1 MDDAAPIFVSYRRSD
16 AAGHARVLHEYLSG
30 RFGVDQIF
38 FDRST
43 IEGGDVFPDTL
54 RRGVEGCAALIA
66 LIAPDWLDVAGADG
80 GRRLDDPDEF
90 VRQEIALALERGKKV
105 IPLLFEDT
113 PVPSANRL
121 PEPLKTLA
129 SCDALTLRGKTYE
142 YTTQRRE
149 LVRLLA
155 KVSGVPEPLPE
166 AGETFAGG
174 VAQQLPAIVEAA
186 TRGLQELNDAQR
198 AHVGKGTRRQRGSA
212 CRILS
217 DHR

>member
-80 GRRLDDPDEF
+80 GRRLDDPDDF

-121 PEPLKTLA
+121 P
-129 SCDALTLRGKTYE
+129 
-142 YTTQRRE
+142 
-149 LVRLLA
+149 
-155 KVSGVPEPLPE
+155 
-166 AGETFAGG
+166 
-174 VAQQLPAIVEAA
+174 
-186 TRGLQELNDAQR
+186 
-198 AHVGKGTRRQRGSA
+198 
-212 CRILS
+212 
-217 DHR
+217 DH